1 MAAGIRQA
9 AGDAV
14 VPLNHFNWLRFF
26 INREHASSEEPAM
39 FAFALIAV
47 SLPPAPPPR
56 EKASTAA
63 EAVRRALPLLVQAAE
78 GHIDQRTC
86 FACHNQALPMLAFAA
101 GKARGLAVPSEVLK
115 SQTEHIASFIATN
128 REKLRKGEG
137 TGGAVDT
144 AGYAILT
151 LELGGYKADA
161 NTEAV
166 VEYLLKTQPG
176 RDHWRTS
183 SHRPPSEA
191 SEFTPTY
198 LALREPAPLGHRRAK
213 GTRGQRIEAARG
225 WLIKTKA
232 KDTEDRVFRLFGL
245 KEAGAS
251 EKEIAAAAWEL
262 LRTQQP
268 GGGWR
273 QLDNMEP
280 DAYATATALVA
291 LHEAGGLS
299 VQHPAYVRARPFSSK
314 PSRRTAR
321 GTSSRDRSRSSRI
334 TKAAS
339 RMGKISSS
347 RQPPAVGPPRP

>member
-1 MAAGIRQA
+1 
-9 AGDAV
+9 
-14 VPLNHFNWLRFF
+14 
-26 INREHASSEEPAM
+26 M
-39 FAFALIAV
+39 FAFALIAA

-63 EAVRRALPLLVQAAE
+63 EAVRKALPLLVQAAE
-78 GHIDQRTC
+78 GHVDQRTC

-101 GKARGLAVPSEVLK
+101 GKARGLSLPADTIK
-115 SQTEHIASFIATN
+115 NQTEHIASFIATN
-128 REKLRKGEG
+128 REKFRKGEG

-176 RDHWRTS
+176 RDHWRTT

-198 LALREPAPLGHRRAK
+198 LALRGLRHWGTAEQKERGAK
-213 GTRGQRIEAARG
+213 RVEAARS
-225 WLIKTKA
+225 WLVRTKA

-262 LRTQQP
+262 LKTQQP

-273 QLDNMEP
+273 QLDGMEP
-280 DAYATATALVA
+280 DAYATATALVS

-299 VQHPAYVRARPFSSK
+299 TEHPAYGRGAAFLVKAQRTDGSWYIKSRSK
-314 PSRRTAR
+314 PFQPYYES
-321 GTSSRDRSRSSRI
+321 GFPHGKDQFISS
-334 TKAAS
+334 AAS
-339 RMGKISSS
+339 GWAATALILSGK
-347 RQPPAVGPPRP
+347 R